1 MINRDLIRIKIV
13 QLVYAYYQ
21 NGNRNIENAEKE
33 LLFSLSKSY
42 DLYNFLLALIV
53 ATMREMRHR
62 NDIAT
67 NRAKREGNPLPA
79 TKFVNNRFAI
89 QLENNEM
96 LNNFCSMQKVVWEND
111 IEFIKGLCNSIE
123 QSKIYE
129 EYMTSDEDNYE
140 EDREIW
146 RRIYRTL
153 IQDNESLDSILE
165 EKSLYWNDDKE
176 IVDTFVLKTIK
187 RFDPANGDKQE
198 LLPEYKDDDD
208 RDFAISLFRSTIL
221 NAEQYNRYMSEA
233 SYNWDLTRMPYMD
246 VVIMQI
252 AIAEMINFQNIPILV
267 TINEYVNIAKL
278 YSTRKSG
285 GYINGILDSIAR
297 HLTANRIV
305 LKTMDVKQKENE
317 EKTKKSR
324 ISCSLS

>member
-233 SYNWDLTRMPYMD
+233 SYNWDLTRMSYMD

-252 AIAEMINFQNIPILV
+252 AIAEMINFQNIPISV

-317 EKTKKSR
+317 EKTEQKQ
-324 ISCSLS
+324 

>member
-129 EYMTSDEDNYE
+129 EYMKSDEDNYE

-252 AIAEMINFQNIPILV
+252 AIAEMINFQNIPISV

-317 EKTKKSR
+317 ERTEQKQ
-324 ISCSLS
+324 

>member
-187 RFDPANGDKQE
+187 RFDPANGDKQG

-252 AIAEMINFQNIPILV
+252 AIAEMINFQNIPISV

-317 EKTKKSR
+317 ERTEQKQ
-324 ISCSLS
+324 

>member
-252 AIAEMINFQNIPILV
+252 AIAEMINFQNIPISV

-317 EKTKKSR
+317 ERTEQKQ
-324 ISCSLS
+324 

>member
-53 ATMREMRHR
+53 ATIREMRHR

-252 AIAEMINFQNIPILV
+252 AIAEMINFQNIPISV

-317 EKTKKSR
+317 EKTEQKQ
-324 ISCSLS
+324 

>member
-246 VVIMQI
+246 VVRMQI

-317 EKTKKSR
+317 ERTEQKQ
-324 ISCSLS
+324 

>member
-252 AIAEMINFQNIPILV
+252 AIAEMINFQNIPISV

-317 EKTKKSR
+317 ERTE
-324 ISCSLS
+324 

>member
-252 AIAEMINFQNIPILV
+252 AIAEMINFQNIPISV

-317 EKTKKSR
+317 EKTEQKQ
-324 ISCSLS
+324 